1 MQYEFDGNVFKRTAV
16 VLDREAYEQ
25 LTDSLS
31 QLEMMFGS
39 SKYKLNY
46 HFPKKIKSVSHEGA
60 LFSEDRK
67 SVVIEYGFMEYLKN
81 PEALNLE
88 VILED

>member
-1 MQYEFDGNVFKRTAV
+1 MKYEFDGTTFKRTAI
-16 VLDREAYEQ
+16 VLDREAYSQ

-31 QLEMMFGS
+31 QLEMMFSS

-46 HFPKKIKSVSHEGA
+46 HFPKKIKSVSHEDA

-67 SVVIEYGFMEYLKN
+67 SVVLEYGFMDYLKN